1 LPLVVRLPACV
12 LAGQRGCRRVS
23 YIVAGM
29 PGGGDEA
36 FCAEAGDLLAGL
48 PGVQAV
54 TLGGSRAAG
63 TARAESDWDFAVYY
77 RGGGFDPASL
87 RSLGWP
93 GEIFP
98 IGGWGGG
105 VFNGGAWLTAGNRRV
120 DVHYRDLSDVE
131 HHLAEAQ
138 AGRFGIERLLFHLAG
153 IPTYILVAELALNQV
168 LHGELPRPAYPAP
181 LRTTAAARWRGEAR
195 ATLGYARTAHAAR
208 GHLTDTGGAIAVAA
222 CQGAH
227 AVLAERGQWV
237 TNEKTLI
244 DQAGLRGIDQILTG
258 LTAQP
263 AHLLSAIEQAT
274 ALLRLAG

>member
-1 LPLVVRLPACV
+1 MP
-12 LAGQRGCRRVS
+12 

-29 PGGGDEA
+29 SGGGDEA
-36 FCAEAGDLLAGL
+36 FCAEADDLLAGL

-63 TARAESDWDFAVYY
+63 TARADSDWDFAVYY
-77 RGGGFDPASL
+77 RGDGFDPASL

-105 VFNGGAWLTAGNRRV
+105 VFNGGAWLTAGTRRV
-120 DVHYRDLSDVE
+120 DVHYRDLDDVE

-138 AGRFGIERLLFHLAG
+138 AGRFRIERLLFHLAG
-153 IPTYILVAELALNQV
+153 IPTYIVAAELALNQV
-168 LHGELPRPAYPAP
+168 LHGELPRPAYPP
-181 LRTTAAARWRGEAR
+181 SLRTIAAARWRGDAQ
-195 ATLGYARTAHAAR
+195 ATLGYAHTAHAAR
-208 GHLTDTGGAIAVAA
+208 GHLADTAGAIATAA

-244 DQAGLRGIDQILTG
+244 DQAGLRGIDEILTG
-258 LTAQP
+258 LTAEPRQ
-263 AHLLSAIEQAT
+263 LLSAIQQAAT
-274 ALLRLAG
+274 ILGLEG